1 MKKIL
6 FILIA
11 CVSMSLMSCEQA
23 ITRRYGGNMTV
34 NLNAGERLVEVTWK
48 ENSVWYLVEPMDS
61 NYEPKTKV
69 FKENSMLG
77 IAEGSITF
85 IETR

>member
-6 FILIA
+6 FIFIV

>member
-6 FILIA
+6 FIFIA
-11 CVSMSLMSCEQA
+11 CICMSLMSCEQPIA
-23 ITRRYGGNMTV
+23 RRYGGNMTV

-48 ENSVWYLVEPMDS
+48 ENSIWYLVEPMDS
-61 NYEPKTKV
+61 DYKPKVKV
-69 FKENSMLG
+69 FKENSVLG

-85 IETR
+85 IESK